1 MVDPE
6 QPPNDAKRSFLG
18 PGRPRLAAHGPGLV
32 ASPLAF
38 LPAANFKYAN
48 RRLTS
53 LLKVNRRSW
62 QDVASYPAYT
72 LSQGG
77 DPGAARPPKNHPR
90 PAKKPKMQVTPGHR
104 NTSMV
109 DHEQPPNGAKRS
121 FLGPGRPRLAA
132 DCPGLVVRAFVFL
145 PAANFKCASRR
156 LRSLLKVNRR
166 SRQDVAHKARQP
178 AVGVAQGR
186 SGSATVHLRP
196 AKKPGFR

>member
-1 MVDPE
+1 M
-6 QPPNDAKRSFLG
+6 PNAVFWG
-18 PGRPRLAAHGPGLV
+18 PGRRRLTVRGTGVV
-32 ASPLAF
+32 ASPF
-38 LPAANFKYAN
+38 VSHPRANFKCAN

-62 QDVASYPAYT
+62 QDGASYPAYT
-72 LSQGG
+72 LSQWG
-77 DPGAARPPKNHPR
+77 DPGAARPPANHPR
-90 PAKKPKMQVTPGHR
+90 PAKKPKIQVTPGHR

-109 DHEQPPNGAKRS
+109 DHEQPPNGAKHS

-132 DCPGLVVRAFVFL
+132 DCPGLVARAFVFL
-145 PAANFKCASRR
+145 PAANCKCASRR

-166 SRQDVAHKARQP
+166 SRQDVAQKARQP

-196 AKKPGFR
+196 AKKPESR